1 MVWKMFEPACP
12 FHDANAAAI
21 RASPFAFEFTVLK
34 LTGPGKVVHRPPRAG
49 ELLRKGV
56 EAGRV
61 IRNFDLRD
69 ISAATAVALME
80 DMLAAKP

>member
-1 MVWKMFEPACP
+1 MAEPGGDITYPGPDIQATAVRLS
-12 FHDANAAAI
+12 DATI
-21 RASPFAFEFTVLK
+21 VGRAS
-34 LTGPGKVVHRPPRAG
+34 AG